1 MSKLIR
7 QKRTNEEK
15 AQKQEQN
22 EQETAETNEC
32 QRRDTQKKLETGNG
46 NGNGNGNGLR
56 EGSVGRKAL
65 MKQAAWPSPEGRTE
79 QVKKHSPPTGLG
91 LRKDPVFF

>member
-32 QRRDTQKKLETGNG
+32 QRRDTQKKLETG